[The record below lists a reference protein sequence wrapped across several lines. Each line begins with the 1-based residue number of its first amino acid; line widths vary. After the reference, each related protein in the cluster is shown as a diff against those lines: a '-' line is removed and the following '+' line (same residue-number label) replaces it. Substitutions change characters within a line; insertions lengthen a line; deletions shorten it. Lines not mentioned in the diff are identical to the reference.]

1 MRTLVLLIA
10 MIVSNSVLRSVDQ
23 ALVTAGLWALLAAG
37 GKEINRERQR
47 SGLSLSCAVTILGQ
61 VLKAT
66 RLTSCVYLFSEI
78 CSSVTGELLLYAYL
92 YIHLKGQ
99 LQ

>member
-1 MRTLVLLIA
+1 

-23 ALVTAGLWALLAAG
+23 ALVTTGTWALLAAG

-66 RLTSCVYLFSEI
+66 RLTSCVYSLFCEI

-92 YIHLKGQ
+92 YMHLKGQ